1 MTIIYKFFACIVSV
15 VVRIHASL
23 TAALPN
29 VAKIE
34 HDLVT
39 QILAH
44 LTGQSQQRVE
54 SILRLVALG
63 LIAVRSD
70 KGLVFFFH
78 TKTLKDLVDLHDSLV
93 KGLLHANVSSAFQEL
108 LPAPQDLGVALD
120 WKREDYQRE
129 KLYFAGKSLVLT

>member
-1 MTIIYKFFACIVSV
+1 M
-15 VVRIHASL
+15 RIHASL

-29 VAKIE
+29 VAQTE
-34 HDLVT
+34 HALMT

-44 LTGQSQQRVE
+44 LSGQSQERVE
-54 SILRLVALG
+54 SILRLVAFG

-93 KGLLHANVSSAFQEL
+93 KGLLNANMTSAFQEL
-108 LPAPQDLGVALD
+108 LADPQDFGVALD
-120 WKREDYQRE
+120 WKRGDYQRE
-129 KLYFAGKSLVLT
+129 KLYFAGKSLALT